1 MEGLIMAFIL
11 MLLFF
16 VMMFG
21 IGFILNMLM
30 KTTWFPVGLFVVV
43 FIPLTV
49 YMMWDSAES
58 LAENL
63 LGYGLFDYLTGLA
76 GLIGALVSGM
86 TINTLRKRGFKM
98 F

>member
-1 MEGLIMAFIL
+1 MEGLIMAVIL

-30 KTTWFPVGLFVVV
+30 KTTWFPMGLFVVV
-43 FIPLTV
+43 FIPLV
-49 YMMWDSAES
+49 IYMMWES
-58 LAENL
+58 DKSFADNL
-63 LGYGLFDYLTGLA
+63 LSYKLFDYLTGLA
-76 GLIGALVSGM
+76 GLAGAYVSGM
-86 TINTLRKRGFKM
+86 TINTLRKKGFKM